1 MQHYYLNIDGETIKN
16 QSYNYDSKDWRKM
29 ELPKDIT
36 LGGEHNGS
44 AVDWGLFGKVAD
56 LNIWTRIIQE
66 NEIKQ
71 YTDPQEFRECDDI
84 NTTGKV
90 TYSYLFNKKS
100 DGPLE
105 LSPVNIPDWF
115 QGVGLV
121 HGVNTAPWTW

>member
-90 TYSYLFNKKS
+90 TYSYLFNNRMV
-100 DGPLE
+100 PL
-105 LSPVNIPDWF
+105 SYPK
-115 QGVGLV
+115 
-121 HGVNTAPWTW
+121 